1 MDDDALLARAAA
13 NVAAWHDASVRALDA
28 ATQRT
33 DGWWSYAAAAPNIYF
48 TAVSLAAQPDDGGAA
63 ARRFVRRHLD
73 QPGGGYVCVCDSWD
87 ELALEDLG
95 LQRRS
100 RGRWCVRPAGPLRSA
115 EPPDDLVVER
125 VRDASSLATFEATM
139 VRGFGARFPLAPF
152 EIHAP
157 GILDDPAMHVFLG
170 RQRDEPVA
178 VSMAY
183 ETPDML
189 GIYGVATVGSARGNG
204 FATAMTRVALAVDPM
219 RTAMLQP
226 TIEAWPIYVRL
237 GFVDV
242 GSFSHWG

>member
-1 MDDDALLARAAA
+1 
-13 NVAAWHDASVRALDA
+13 
-28 ATQRT
+28 
-33 DGWWSYAAAAPNIYF
+33 
-48 TAVSLAAQPDDGGAA
+48 
-63 ARRFVRRHLD
+63 
-73 QPGGGYVCVCDSWD
+73 
-87 ELALEDLG
+87 
-95 LQRRS
+95 
-100 RGRWCVRPAGPLRSA
+100 
-115 EPPDDLVVER
+115 
-125 VRDASSLATFEATM
+125 M

-226 TIEAWPIYVRL
+226 TIEAWPIYERL
-237 GFVDV
+237 GFVDI